1 MSLIIDEITIFIRPN
16 VSKFES
22 EFRKLLA
29 DDKSVWD
36 KVEIDPN
43 TISITERR
51 LKVKYKFLKFEEI

>member
-1 MSLIIDEITIFIRPN
+1 MSLIVDDLTIFLHPN

-29 DDKSVWD
+29 DDKLNWD
-36 KVEIDPN
+36 KIEIDPN

-51 LKVKYKFLKFEEI
+51 LKVRNKNGN